1 MAEIRRYDQA
11 SGMSASGRVDFTDRV
26 HEVVETAGHPAKTEP
41 SKSGHFTAENA
52 VGTSN

>member
-11 SGMSASGRVDFTDRV
+11 SGISASGRVDITDRV
-26 HEVVETAGHPAKTEP
+26 HDVVETVGHPAKPEP
-41 SKSGHFTAENA
+41 PGHFTAENA